1 MSMKAKYLGESW
13 GISLTKNKI
22 YECLGFS
29 EHGFIRILDDTNEPY
44 YYTPEIFE
52 IIDDDE
58 SEELRPMYKI
68 IHLLEIMRNGLVD
81 EDVNEHEL
89 SSEIEDYIHNNFLDI
104 YKENHEIAIFF
115 NDEVLDICEQTEPGL
130 EGTKFWKEIVDA
142 YNNIIQILEEKNNV
156 KA

>member
-1 MSMKAKYLGESW
+1 
-13 GISLTKNKI
+13 
-22 YECLGFS
+22 
-29 EHGFIRILDDTNEPY
+29 
-44 YYTPEIFE
+44 
-52 IIDDDE
+52 
-58 SEELRPMYKI
+58 MYKI